1 MRKHWL
7 TDLTWMDKV
16 SKRSSLGILGDLFCV
31 YGFHGDSSVD
41 GDVMDMSLAM
51 MGGFFPGGQL
61 TQAKPTQRE
70 RAM

>member
-1 MRKHWL
+1 
-7 TDLTWMDKV
+7 MDKV
-16 SKRSSLGILGDLFCV
+16 SKKVITRDLRRSLLCIC
-31 YGFHGDSSVD
+31 FHGDSSVD

-61 TQAKPTQRE
+61 TQAKPTQTE